1 MSSPNRAWAI
11 AFVANTRRDGAA
23 LALRGSCLYTSTMAT
38 RNWQH
43 ERSVA
48 VRPGLAGKRG
58 STAEMVRGYI
68 FMSRSFV
75 ASSTLPKRH

>member
-1 MSSPNRAWAI
+1 
-11 AFVANTRRDGAA
+11 
-23 LALRGSCLYTSTMAT
+23 MAT

-75 ASSTLPKRH
+75 SSSTLPKRHWSVCSVIFTMRKPMRSPVVKGR